1 MTRTIRL
8 LALGIS
14 LSLLCISP
22 SFNTL
27 LGQAQ
32 RPQSARLT
40 IDRIMDGPDFSG
52 TQPTEVRWS
61 VDEKSIYFRWKKAD
75 EKKEGLY
82 VVAADG
88 GVPRRLSDDEERLAP
103 PFGGV
108 ENDDHT
114 RKLFV
119 DDGDLFMFDLRTG
132 NRRQL
137 TQTTSAESAP
147 GFTLN
152 PDHVYFTRDNNL
164 FLLSL
169 STGALTQLTDIRRGP
184 APKEPKPTDN
194 QKFIEQQQESLFVS
208 VKEKDDDRKEAENKQ
223 KKRERIK
230 PLYLGQKENVRA
242 LQVSPDEKWIT
253 FFVDEDQ
260 DGTRNTIVPDYV
272 TVSGYVENINARSNV
287 GDLQRKSKL
296 GVQSVP
302 ADGNVEATVP
312 RWVENGLAPRAAQ
325 FSRTV
330 WSPDGKNAVSFIF
343 SDDRKDRWM
352 ALIDPVNAKV
362 KILDHLH
369 DDAWVGG
376 PGLQTLGWLPDSSAV
391 YFVSEKTGFAHLYTA
406 TPTGDVTQWT
416 DGKWEIFNPTI
427 SPDRKN
433 FFFTS
438 SEVHFGERHFYK
450 MAIGSHERIKLTSMT
465 GNNEVTPSPDGTRLA
480 IVYSYSNKPWELYVD
495 GKKLTDSTADDFKK
509 YPWRDPEIV
518 MVPARDGVQVPAR
531 LYKPATVTRGG
542 PAVIFVHGAGYAQNV
557 HKYWASGYS
566 REYMFNNF
574 LADNGYTVLDI
585 DYRASS
591 GYGRDWRTAIYRH
604 MGGVDLTD
612 QVDGA
617 KYLVDKL
624 GVDAKRIGIY
634 GGSYGGFITLMA
646 MFTTPDVFA
655 AGAALRPVTDWSHYN
670 HNYTSD
676 ILNLPQTDPE
686 AYKQSSPIYFAEGL
700 KGALLICHGMV
711 DTNVPFQDSVRL
723 VQRLIE
729 LKKEN
734 WDFAVFPVENH
745 GFTKASSWANE
756 YKRIFKLFES
766 NLKTKTSSSN

>member
-1 MTRTIRL
+1 MTRTIRQFS
-8 LALGIS
+8 LGIF
-14 LSLLCISP
+14 LSLIG
-22 SFNTL
+22 L
-27 LGQAQ
+27 LPTRASLFGQTP
-32 RPQSARLT
+32 RPQPARLT

-52 TQPTEVRWS
+52 TQPAEVRWS
-61 VDEKSIYFRWKKAD
+61 VDGKSVYFRWKKAD
-75 EKKEGLY
+75 EKKEGVY

-88 GVPRRLSDDEERLAP
+88 GTPRRLSEDEERLAP

-108 ENDDHT
+108 ENDDRT

-119 DDGDLFMFDLRTG
+119 DDGDIFIMDLQTG
-132 NRRQL
+132 TRRQL
-137 TQTTSAESAP
+137 TQTTAVESAP

-152 PDHVYFTRDNNL
+152 PDHIYFTRDSNL
-164 FLLSL
+164 YLLSL
-169 STGALTQLTDIRRGP
+169 SSGALAQLTDFRRGP
-184 APKEPKPTDN
+184 APKDPKSTDS
-194 QKFIEQQQESLFVS
+194 QKFIEEEQRNLFAA
-208 VKEKDDDRKEAENKQ
+208 VKEKADDRKQNDDKQ

-230 PLYLGQKENVRA
+230 PFYLAQKETVRG
-242 LQVSPDEKWIT
+242 LQLSPNEKWIM
-253 FFVDEDQ
+253 FFIDEDQ
-260 DGTRNTIVPDYV
+260 EGTRNTIVPDYV
-272 TVSGYVENINARSNV
+272 TVSGYVEDINARSNV

-296 GVQSVP
+296 GVQNVP
-302 ADGNVEATVP
+302 AEGDAEATLP
-312 RWVENGLAPRAAQ
+312 RWIENGLAPRAAQ
-325 FSRTV
+325 FNRTV
-330 WSPDGKNAVSFIF
+330 WSPDGKDVVSYVF
-343 SDDRKDRWM
+343 SDDRKDRWL
-352 ALIDPVNAKV
+352 ALIDPAAAKV

-376 PGLQTLGWLPDSSAV
+376 PGLQNLGWLPDSSAV
-391 YFVSEKTGFAHLYTA
+391 YFVSEKTGFAHLYTV
-406 TPTGDVTQWT
+406 TPAGAVTQWT
-416 DGKWEIFNPTI
+416 DGNWEVFNPVI
-427 SPDRKN
+427 APDRKN

-450 MAIGSHERIKLTSMT
+450 MAIGSRERIKLTSMT

-480 IVYSYSNKPWELYVD
+480 SVYSYSNKPWELYVD
-495 GKKLTDSTADDFKK
+495 GKKVTDSTAEDFKK

-531 LYKPATVTRGG
+531 LYKLATVARGG

-566 REYMFNNF
+566 REYMFHNF
-574 LADNGYTVLDI
+574 LADNGYVVLDL
-585 DYRASS
+585 DYRASA
-591 GYGRDWRTAIYRH
+591 GHGRDWRTAIYRH

-617 KYLVDKL
+617 KYLVERYA
-624 GVDAKRIGIY
+624 VDAKRIGIY

-686 AYKQSSPIYFAEGL
+686 AYKQSSPIYFAQGL

-723 VQRLIE
+723 AQRLIE

-734 WDFAVFPVENH
+734 WDFAMFPVENH
-745 GFTKASSWANE
+745 GFTKSSSWADE
-756 YKRIFKLFES
+756 YKRIYKLFET
-766 NLKTKTSSSN
+766 NLKAKTSSSN